1 MSSTKTKSI
10 PRNEKKKKK
19 AKSYNSGKLSE
30 NTSHIEKECILKNLT
45 QNGHPWRHILI
56 TS

>member
-10 PRNEKKKKK
+10 PRNKKKKN

-30 NTSHIEKECILKNLT
+30 NTSHIEKKCILKNLT
-45 QNGHPWRHILI
+45 QDGHPWRHILI